1 MQADPA
7 RAAQSTPKLVEVRVW
22 DLPTR
27 LFHWSLATAVVVA
40 WVSGSNKLWGL
51 HFTAGLTVLALVI
64 FRLLWGVLGSD
75 STRFTTFL
83 RGPRAGLAHVWETQR
98 GRPDHD
104 TTHNA
109 VGGWAVVLMLALLLV
124 QAVAGPFADVDD
136 GLNNGPLM
144 FYAPDAVVRLATRI
158 HAQNAWIILAV
169 VSLHVFAVLAYWAV
183 AGRDLIQP
191 MVTGV
196 KQLPATIAARI
207 VFPLHWPFWRAETG
221 RNRVAP
227 QRFREMGTR
236 WWTRPALRANR
247 RA

>member
-1 MQADPA
+1 MPADPPQA
-7 RAAQSTPKLVEVRVW
+7 TQPAPKLVEVRVW

-27 LFHWSLATAVVVA
+27 LFHWSLASAVVVA
-40 WVSGSNKLWGL
+40 WITGSNGLWNL

-83 RGPRAGLAHVWETQR
+83 RGPRAGLAHVWETLR
-98 GRPDHD
+98 GKPDHD

-109 VGGWAVVLMLALLLV
+109 VGGWAVVLMLTLLSV
-124 QAVAGPFADVDD
+124 QAVAGLFADVDD

-169 VSLHVFAVLAYWAV
+169 VSLHVFAVLAYWLV

-196 KQLPATIAARI
+196 KQLPQHVAAPRMRSAWIALALFLLCAAAVRGIAA
-207 VFPLHWPFWRAETG
+207 LG
-221 RNRVAP
+221 
-227 QRFREMGTR
+227 
-236 WWTRPALRANR
+236 
-247 RA
+247 

>member
-1 MQADPA
+1 MPADPSQPPA
-7 RAAQSTPKLVEVRVW
+7 PPPKLIDVRVW

-27 LFHWSLATAVVVA
+27 LFHWSLASAVVVA
-40 WVSGSNKLWGL
+40 WITGSNGAWGV
-51 HFTAGLTVLALVI
+51 HFVAGLVVLALVI

-75 STRFTTFL
+75 SIRFATFV
-83 RGPRAGLAHVWETQR
+83 RGPRAAIGHVWETLR

-109 VGGWAVVLMLALLLV
+109 VGGWAVVLMLALLSV
-124 QAVAGPFADVDD
+124 QVTAGLFADVDD

-169 VSLHVFAVLAYWAV
+169 VSLHVFAVLAYWLV

-196 KQLPATIAARI
+196 KQLPAHIAAPRMRSAWI
-207 VFPLHWPFWRAETG
+207 
-221 RNRVAP
+221 
-227 QRFREMGTR
+227 
-236 WWTRPALRANR
+236 ALALFLLCAAAVRGIA
-247 RA
+247 ALG

>member
-1 MQADPA
+1 MPADPLPHA
-7 RAAQSTPKLVEVRVW
+7 EAAAPLVVVRVW

-51 HFTAGLTVLALVI
+51 HFTAGLSVLALVI

-75 STRFTTFL
+75 STRFTTFVK
-83 RGPRAGLAHVWETQR
+83 GPRAALAHAWDTAR
-98 GRPDHD
+98 GKPNHD

-109 VGGWAVVLMLALLLV
+109 VGGWAVVPILTLLSV
-124 QAVAGPFADVDD
+124 QALTGLFADVDD

-144 FYAPDAVVRLATRI
+144 FHAPDAVVRLATRI
-158 HAQNAWIILAV
+158 HAQNAWVILAV
-169 VSLHVFAVLAYWAV
+169 VSLHVFAVLGYWVV

-196 KQLPATIAARI
+196 KRLPAHVAAPRLRSAWIGLALFLLCAAAVRGIAA
-207 VFPLHWPFWRAETG
+207 LG
-221 RNRVAP
+221 
-227 QRFREMGTR
+227 
-236 WWTRPALRANR
+236 
-247 RA
+247 